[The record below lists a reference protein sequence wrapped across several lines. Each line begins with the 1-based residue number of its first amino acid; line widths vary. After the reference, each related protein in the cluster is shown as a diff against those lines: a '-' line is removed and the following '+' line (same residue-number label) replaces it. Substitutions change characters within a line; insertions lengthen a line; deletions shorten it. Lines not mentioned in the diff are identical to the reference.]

1 MVANHAR
8 YLFEKAPADHVE
20 GQPSHSLSCP
30 PVDVVVVFPTV
41 IANPLHGLPARL
53 HAEGALVQLD
63 EVPALRRFLK
73 QGRHQLA
80 EVARVPADMVFE
92 AGRKAVALRDDHG
105 LNAPAE
111 RPHPADEVRQAAAH
125 VVAVVVPAAG
135 APAADVDLRVLQFR
149 ALHHGQ
155 PEAPDEVVAAA
166 ARPEGGVHALH
177 APHGAPPLPHEAVE
191 LVHHAA
197 RPLHVPPRLRHVD
210 VGDLREGAGR

>member
-135 APAADVDLRVLQFR
+135 APAADVDLRVLQVPGPPPR
-149 ALHHGQ
+149 A
-155 PEAPDEVVAAA
+155 
-166 ARPEGGVHALH
+166 RH

-197 RPLHVPPRLRHVD
+197 RPLHVPPRLR
-210 VGDLREGAGR
+210 